1 MTRKT
6 RRNIRLVVAYD
17 GTGYGGWQ
25 RQDNAPSVQAEL
37 EKALAKMHG
46 SSPPV
51 FAAGRTDAGVHA
63 QAQVAN
69 FYTDIGSIPA
79 ERFVPALNKLLPRDI
94 RVMSATEVPLDF
106 HSRFDARLR
115 RYRYFIVIGRTVDP
129 FALRTAWQV
138 TRSPDLRALNEA
150 ASLLLGEN
158 DFTALCSARDPS
170 PSKRRT
176 VLEASFRWEGGL
188 LVFEIAANAFLLR
201 MVRSITGS
209 LIHWEAGG
217 GPTGGPAGTAAETLQ
232 LALATGN
239 RALAGPTA
247 PAQGLF
253 FWNAEYYEQPRRP
266 GRGTSWSRRG
276 YEEPQGGSGDEPV
289 EPGPLIPP
297 TGPAFRLVPG
307 IGNLEE

>member
-176 VLEASFRWEGGL
+176 VLEASFRWEGGTPGL
-188 LVFEIAANAFLLR
+188 RDRRERLPPPHGALHHRLADPLGGRGWADRRTGGDGGGDAAAR
-201 MVRSITGS
+201 AGHGQPGSRGPDGACPGS
-209 LIHWEAGG
+209 L
-217 GPTGGPAGTAAETLQ
+217 
-232 LALATGN
+232 
-239 RALAGPTA
+239 
-247 PAQGLF
+247 F
-253 FWNAEYYEQPRRP
+253 
-266 GRGTSWSRRG
+266 
-276 YEEPQGGSGDEPV
+276 
-289 EPGPLIPP
+289 
-297 TGPAFRLVPG
+297 
-307 IGNLEE
+307 LEC